1 MTTSPAHRTDRRAR
15 RADRSATRPAD
26 RRVPGRLV
34 AVALAGVLA
43 LAGCDL
49 RLETPPPVTPTPDA
63 VEQVRDA
70 TARDAVALADAA
82 EEAAA
87 GAPVEVAGVLL
98 QVAEAS
104 RAHADA
110 LGGVYVQFPEHPE
123 GPDAATD
130 DAAADDAATDDAE
143 PDGEAAGA
151 EDAAPGPPADPASV
165 LEELS
170 LAASAARSA
179 ADSVADGDFARL
191 LASVAVGRLL
201 LAEALARATG
211 AEAVAPDLA
220 VPATAP
226 AGLAP
231 EDLAVVVRS
240 EDAAGLVWE
249 VAAARSA
256 DEAREAA
263 ARRAVVHRDRAQA
276 WAVAAGVAGTAD
288 DPRRSTYDL
297 PDDLVAAGAT
307 QEAVLAVGERVEADL
322 AVVYASLVARADPG
336 ARGEL
341 VDAVAEYARRAVAAG
356 AAAPTF
362 PGLPERA

>member
-130 DAAADDAATDDAE
+130 DAE

-165 LEELS
+165 LAELS